1 MENLRKFWKK
11 KKVLITGH
19 TGFKGS
25 WLSIILNFL
34 NSKIYGYSLTPKTNS
49 LYIKSK
55 IKNCFA
61 ESAYGDINDL
71 NKLKKFIKRIKPEII
86 FHMAAQPLVLDSY
99 KDPLNTFSTNVL
111 GTVNLLEIIKSTNSI
126 KSVVIITTDKVY
138 KINNKNKAYSE
149 TDELGGYDP
158 YSSSKVCAEIA
169 VNSYVQSFFN
179 KTKLKNKVATARAGN
194 VIGGGDF
201 AKNRLVPDILN
212 ALNKKRKLVIRNPSQ
227 IRPWQHVLDPLMGYL
242 LLAEKQYNG
251 KIRSLNNCWNFGPDK
266 SNFKKVIE
274 IVKYIKKNSKLE
286 YRIKKN
292 KNYKETDILKL
303 NSFKTKKILGWFTK
317 WSINESLNRTIEWN
331 NLVIKGKSAKNI
343 CENQFLELLKTKKIK

>member
-1 MENLRKFWKK
+1 MENLIKFWKK
-11 KKVLITGH
+11 KKVLVTGH

-25 WLSIILNFL
+25 WLCIILNLL
-34 NSKIYGYSLTPKTNS
+34 NSKIYGYSLAPEKNS

-55 IKNCFA
+55 IKNYFA
-61 ESAYGDINDL
+61 TSVYGDINDL
-71 NKLKKFIKRIKPEII
+71 NKLKKFIKKIKPEII

-111 GTVNLLEIIKSTNSI
+111 GTVNLLEIINSTNSV

-138 KINNKNKAYSE
+138 KIDNKNKAYSE

-179 KTKLKNKVATARAGN
+179 KTKLKNKVSTARAGN

-212 ALNKKRKLVIRNPSQ
+212 ALNKKRKLVIRNPNQ

-251 KIRSLNNCWNFGPDK
+251 KIKGINNCWNFGPDK
-266 SNFKKVIE
+266 RNFKKVIE
-274 IVKYIKKNSKLE
+274 IVRYIKKNSKLE

-292 KNYKETDILKL
+292 KNYKETEILKL
-303 NSFKTKKILGWFTK
+303 NSFKTKNLLGWVSK
-317 WSINESLNRTIEWN
+317 WSINESLNKTIEWN
-331 NLVIKGKSAKNI
+331 NLVIRGKSVKNI

>member
-1 MENLRKFWKK
+1 MENLIKFWKK
-11 KKVLITGH
+11 KKVLVTGH

-25 WLSIILNFL
+25 WLSIILNL
-34 NSKIYGYSLTPKTNS
+34 LDSKIYGYSLAPEKNS

-55 IKNCFA
+55 IKNYFA
-61 ESAYGDINDL
+61 TSVYGDINDL
-71 NKLKKFIKRIKPEII
+71 DKLKKFIKKIKPEII

-111 GTVNLLEIIKSTNSI
+111 GTVNLLEIISRANSV

-138 KINNKNKAYSE
+138 KIDDKNKAYSE
-149 TDELGGYDP
+149 TDELGGHDP

-179 KTKLKNKVATARAGN
+179 KTNLKNKVATARAGN

-212 ALNKKRKLVIRNPSQ
+212 ALNKKRKLIIRNPNQ

-251 KIRSLNNCWNFGPDK
+251 KIKGLNNCWNFGPDK
-266 SNFKKVIE
+266 RNFKKVIE
-274 IVKYIKKNSKLE
+274 IVKYFKKNSKLE
-286 YRIKKN
+286 YKIKQN
-292 KNYKETDILKL
+292 KNYKETEILKL
-303 NSFKTKKILGWFTK
+303 NSFKAKNLLGWVSK
-317 WSINESLNRTIEWN
+317 WSINESLNKTIEWN
-331 NLVIKGKSAKNI
+331 NLVIRGKSVKNI

>member
-25 WLSIILNFL
+25 WLSIILNLL
-34 NSKIYGYSLTPKTNS
+34 NSQIYGYSLAPEKNS
-49 LYIKSK
+49 LFIKSK
-55 IKNCFA
+55 IKNYLTKN
-61 ESAYGDINDL
+61 SYGDINNL
-71 NKLKKFIKRIKPEII
+71 GKLEKFIKKIKPEII

-111 GTVNLLEIIKSTNSI
+111 GTVNLLEIIKKTNSI
-126 KSVVIITTDKVY
+126 KSVVIVTTDKVY
-138 KINNKNKAYSE
+138 KIDNKNKAYSE

-158 YSSSKVCAEIA
+158 YSSSKVCAEIV
-169 VNSYVQSFFN
+169 VNSYVQSFFSE
-179 KTKLKNKVATARAGN
+179 TKLKNKVATARAGN

-212 ALNKKRKLVIRNPSQ
+212 AINNKKKLIIRNPMQ

-242 LLAEKQYNG
+242 LLAQKQYNG
-251 KIRSLNNCWNFGPDK
+251 KVRSLNNSWNFGPDK
-266 SNFKKVIE
+266 RNFKKVIE
-274 IVKYIKKNSKLE
+274 IVKFIKKKTKLE
-286 YRIKKN
+286 YKIKKN
-292 KNYKETDILKL
+292 KKYKETEILKL

-317 WSINESLNRTIEWN
+317 LSINEALNKTIEWN
-331 NLVIKGKSAKNI
+331 NLVIKGKSVKNV
-343 CENQFLELLKTKKIK
+343 CENQFLAFIKKKKIK